1 MTEEALVEWLISAAP
16 VLTPLCTLAG
26 VLGGGWLA
34 YRQTNRKTD
43 VEARTA
49 EANTFASSVETV
61 TQGFTQLLEQ
71 QRAAN
76 TQTLERVAS
85 LEARQ
90 DELARKVDELQE
102 EQRRWR
108 RWKAAAVEYI
118 HQLRGMLAQLSSGT
132 VPAPPREL
140 AEDLVDGAEG

>member
-1 MTEEALVEWLISAAP
+1 MTEEALVEWLTSMAP
-16 VLTPLCTLAG
+16 VLTPLCGLAG
-26 VLGGGWLA
+26 VLGGGWLV
-34 YRQTNRKTD
+34 YRQTNRRTD
-43 VEARTA
+43 VDARTA
-49 EANTFASSVETV
+49 EAQTFVSSVETV

-140 AEDLVDGAEG
+140 AEDLADGAEG